1 MYERNG
7 VARKWVTAVVALA
20 WLSGIHSLGATTLAP
35 ADFEQMVAASQTI
48 VRGRVERVQAVLEG
62 PRRTI
67 ETVVTLTVL
76 DELKGETGGA
86 VVFRVPGGQI
96 GQYRRVMIGAPEL
109 VEGDEVVVFLKGR
122 APVVP
127 MPFGLNQG
135 VYRVQQTG
143 TGRLVA
149 PFVPQPGRVVR
160 GDPGRR
166 LPSVDE
172 FARAVRAV
180 AGRQP

>member
-7 VARKWVTAVVALA
+7 VALRRLAAVVVMV
-20 WLSGIHSLGATTLAP
+20 WLSGVDSLGATTLAP
-35 ADFEQMVAASQTI
+35 ADFEQMVAGSQTI
-48 VRGRVERVQAVLEG
+48 VRGRVERVQAVLGG

-67 ETVVTLTVL
+67 ESVVTLAVL
-76 DELKGETGGA
+76 DALKGDTA
-86 VVFRVPGGQI
+86 DSVVFRVPGGQI

-109 VEGDEVVVFLKGR
+109 VAGDEVVVFLKGR
-122 APVVP
+122 APVMP

-135 VYRVQQTG
+135 VYRVQRTG
-143 TGRLVA
+143 AGPLVT

-172 FARAVRAV
+172 FARVVRAV
-180 AGRQP
+180 VGRQP